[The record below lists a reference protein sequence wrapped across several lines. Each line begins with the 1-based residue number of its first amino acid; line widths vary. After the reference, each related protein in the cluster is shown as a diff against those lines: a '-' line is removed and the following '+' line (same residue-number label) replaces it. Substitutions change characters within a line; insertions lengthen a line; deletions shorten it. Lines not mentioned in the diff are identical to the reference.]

1 MNYISHYYCLKDK
14 NPYTTLGTL
23 LPDIIPHFSY
33 LHNKYFLHF
42 NSQSL
47 NKEEFQLWLGV
58 ENHYADD
65 KFFHAMSFFKQGM
78 MRIEEEMHKSLV
90 LKELRRKY
98 LISHVLYELILDHMI
113 LERFPEI
120 AEGVYADLEQVDIA
134 KLNMFLKNIIGENEK
149 INLFLGSFERFLDRR
164 FLGFYA
170 IDSNLVKSLHMV
182 SGKISQWDFNKET
195 IDGFTTIIRKM
206 KNEIDFKL
214 VFESIFK
221 HKEIR

>member
-1 MNYISHYYCLKDK
+1 MI
-14 NPYTTLGTL
+14 
-23 LPDIIPHFSY
+23 
-33 LHNKYFLHF
+33 
-42 NSQSL
+42 
-47 NKEEFQLWLGV
+47 
-58 ENHYADD
+58 
-65 KFFHAMSFFKQGM
+65 
-78 MRIEEEMHKSLV
+78 RIEEEMHKSLV

-134 KLNMFLKNIIGENEK
+134 KLKMFLKNIIGENEK

>member
-1 MNYISHYYCLKDK
+1 MHY
-14 NPYTTLGTL
+14 
-23 LPDIIPHFSY
+23 
-33 LHNKYFLHF
+33 

-65 KFFHAMSFFKQGM
+65 SFFHSMSLFKQGM
-78 MRIEEEMHKSLV
+78 ISIEEEMHKNLV

-98 LISHVLYELILDHMI
+98 LISHVLYELILDHLI
-113 LERFPEI
+113 LERFPDI
-120 AEGVYADLEQVDIA
+120 AENIYADLEQVDIS
-134 KLNMFLKNIIGENEK
+134 KLGIFLKKIIGENEK
-149 INLFLGSFERFLDRR
+149 VNLFLDSYDRFLDRR
-164 FLGFYA
+164 FLGFYG

-195 IDGFTTIIRKM
+195 INGFTAIIRKM
-206 KNEIDFKL
+206 KKEIDFKL

>member
-23 LPDIIPHFSY
+23 LPDIIPHFSF
-33 LHNKYFLHF
+33 LHNKYFLHYNTQLF
-42 NSQSL
+42 
-47 NKEEFQLWLGV
+47 NKEEFQLWHGV

-78 MRIEEEMHKSLV
+78 ICIEEEMHKNLI

-113 LERFPEI
+113 LERFPNI
-120 AEGVYADLEQVDIA
+120 AEGIYADLGQVDIA
-134 KLNMFLKNIIGENEK
+134 KLRTFLENLIGENEK
-149 INLFLGSFERFLDRR
+149 INLFLDSFDRFLERR

-182 SGKISQWDFNKET
+182 SGKISQWDFNKDT

-206 KNEIDFKL
+206 KKEIDFKL

-221 HKEIR
+221 HKDIR

>member
-1 MNYISHYYCLKDK
+1 
-14 NPYTTLGTL
+14 LGTL

-33 LHNKYFLHF
+33 LHNKYFLHY

-65 KFFHAMSFFKQGM
+65 SFFHSMSLFKQGM
-78 MRIEEEMHKSLV
+78 ISIEEEMHKNLV

-98 LISHVLYELILDHMI
+98 LISHVLYELILDHLI
-113 LERFPEI
+113 LERFPDI
-120 AEGVYADLEQVDIA
+120 AENIYADLEQVDIS
-134 KLNMFLKNIIGENEK
+134 KLGIFLKKIIGENEK
-149 INLFLGSFERFLDRR
+149 VNLFLDSYDRFLDRR
-164 FLGFYA
+164 FLGFYG

-195 IDGFTTIIRKM
+195 INGFTAIIRKM
-206 KNEIDFKL
+206 KKEIDFKL